1 MLHNTIYRGGASGA
15 NWWMPF
21 KLFLYSTFMASS
33 LNGVNGDT
41 AHQCWMKGVQEI
53 KKTVVIT
60 NNTDHTHAVD

>member
-1 MLHNTIYRGGASGA
+1 
-15 NWWMPF
+15 MPF